1 MRIKWKCRQTI
12 HQTDGHTDEEVNGRQ
27 RKRQK
32 GEREEK
38 WNKSERFI
46 VKSASFDCSHVH
58 RLYENQTKKKPT
70 TTTDTRNCAHPLS
83 VSFIL
88 FKIPTINIEGCP

>member
-1 MRIKWKCRQTI
+1 MRIKWECRQTI

-58 RLYENQTKKKPT
+58 RLYENQTKKRANYNNRHEKL
-70 TTTDTRNCAHPLS
+70 CAS
-83 VSFIL
+83 AVSEFYI
-88 FKIPTINIEGCP
+88 IQNTHDQY